1 MHSKSANSSGRQK
14 STEKA
19 AAILEGAMR
28 EFLTHGYAATNMDGV
43 AAAAGVSKA
52 TVYRYFQDKEGLF
65 AALVKRLAEEKYRT
79 VFNPFNDKIL
89 VEEPKVFLHHLATK
103 VLENAGQDPQ
113 MQAFMRTIIAESGR
127 FPELS
132 HPYIENLAKPV
143 LETLSTYFASR
154 AEFVGK
160 DSDVLARSFM
170 GSIIYFVM
178 LQEILGGKTVLPMER
193 DRFVKGLVELFS

>member
-1 MHSKSANSSGRQK
+1 MA
-14 STEKA
+14 
-19 AAILEGAMR
+19 

-52 TVYRYFQDKEGLF
+52 TVYRYFQDKESLF
-65 AALVKRLAEEKYRT
+65 AALVKRLAEEKYRS
-79 VFNPFNDKIL
+79 VFNPFNEKIL
-89 VEEPKVFLHHLATK
+89 EIEPKIFLHQLATK
-103 VLENAGQDPQ
+103 VLENACNDPQ
-113 MQAFMRTIIAESGR
+113 MQAFLRTIIAESGR

-143 LETLSTYFASR
+143 LETLSRYFASR
-154 AEFVGK
+154 AEFAGK
-160 DSDVLARSFM
+160 DAEVMARSFL

-193 DRFVKGLVELFS
+193 DRFVAGLVNLFI

>member
-1 MHSKSANSSGRQK
+1 MPSKSNNSPGRQK

-19 AAILEGAMR
+19 AAILEGAMS

-43 AAAAGVSKA
+43 AAAAKVSKA
-52 TVYRYFQDKEGLF
+52 TVYRYFQDKESLF

-79 VFNPFNDKIL
+79 VFNPFDETRL
-89 VEEPKVFLHHLATK
+89 TTEPKIFLHHLATK
-103 VLENAGQDPQ
+103 VLENVGEDPQ

-143 LETLSTYFASR
+143 LETLSKYFASR
-154 AEFVGK
+154 SEFVGK
-160 DSDVLARSFM
+160 DPEVLARSFM
-170 GSIIYFVM
+170 GSVIYFVL
-178 LQEILGGKTVLPMER
+178 LQDILHGKKGLPMER
-193 DRFVKGLVELFS
+193 DRFVSGLVELFS